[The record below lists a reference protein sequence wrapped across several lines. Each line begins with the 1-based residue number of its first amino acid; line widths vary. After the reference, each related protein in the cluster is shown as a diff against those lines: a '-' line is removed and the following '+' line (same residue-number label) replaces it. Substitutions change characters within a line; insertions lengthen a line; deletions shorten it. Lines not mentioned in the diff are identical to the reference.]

1 MTTSRGG
8 GYEGERQSVE
18 AEVES
23 VRETED
29 GLEVDVRMF
38 NPLDRP
44 IHYVA
49 DVRAIVFDPAA
60 RRLRVQL
67 SDRGREP
74 LPGGIAVQPRIR
86 TIEPQSEVVVNIRL
100 PKTIVKLAESQSP
113 EGDVLFEEHALTD
126 AEEIEL
132 EIGWADT
139 PYYDDPREKGQEG
152 PPVASWEQDEVQA
165 SFSRRPESAA

>member
-1 MTTSRGG
+1 MSTSRGRG
-8 GYEGERQSVE
+8 TEGERPPVE
-18 AEVES
+18 AKVES

-29 GLEVDVRMF
+29 GLEVEVRIF

-49 DVRAIVFDPAA
+49 DVRAIVFDPAT

-74 LPGGIAVQPRIR
+74 LPGGLAVQPRIR
-86 TIEPQSEVVVNIRL
+86 AIEPQSDVLASIRL
-100 PKTIVKLAESQSP
+100 PRTIVKLAEALSP
-113 EGDVLFEEHALTD
+113 EGEVLFEEHTLTD

-139 PYYDDPREKGQEG
+139 PYYDDPREKGQKG
-152 PPVASWEQDEVQA
+152 PPIASWEQDEVRTTFTRH
-165 SFSRRPESAA
+165 S

>member
-8 GYEGERQSVE
+8 GYEGERPSVE

-49 DVRAIVFDPAA
+49 DVRAIVFDPAT
-60 RRLRVQL
+60 RQLRVQL

-86 TIEPQSEVVVNIRL
+86 AIEPQSEVVANIRL
-100 PKTIVKLAESQSP
+100 PKTIVKLAKAQSP
-113 EGDVLFEEHALTD
+113 EGDVLFEEHTLTD
-126 AEEIEL
+126 AEEIEIK
-132 EIGWADT
+132 IGWADK
-139 PYYDDPREKGQEG
+139 PYYDDPREKGQGG
-152 PPVASWEQDEVQA
+152 PPIASWEQDEVRVTYN
-165 SFSRRPESAA
+165 RRAESAT